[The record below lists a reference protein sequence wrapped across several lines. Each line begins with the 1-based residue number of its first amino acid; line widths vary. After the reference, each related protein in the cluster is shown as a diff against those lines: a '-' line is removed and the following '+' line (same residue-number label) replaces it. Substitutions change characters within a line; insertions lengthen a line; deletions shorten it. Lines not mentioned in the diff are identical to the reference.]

1 MRGRKRVETSPAVA
15 AACGAAAGLVG
26 GIALI
31 ALDRVVV
38 PRLTGGTHRERQ
50 WDDAVA
56 DSLGRLG
63 LRLEGSTRATVGI
76 ATGLAYAALL
86 GAGYGLARQRLRG
99 SPAARGLI
107 DAALVYGASFISPEP
122 PRAPR
127 GPRRLSKRGAALRR
141 LSSVSVFGRATTAA
155 YRALSRRAG

>member
-1 MRGRKRVETSPAVA
+1 MKRRSRMESSAIA
-15 AACGAAAGLVG
+15 AAGCGAAAGLIG
-26 GIALI
+26 GLALT
-31 ALDRVVV
+31 ALDRLVV
-38 PRLTGGTHRERQ
+38 PRLTGGAHRERQ

-56 DSLGRLG
+56 STLARVGLEVSGR
-63 LRLEGSTRATVGI
+63 TRAAAGI

-107 DAALVYGASFISPEP
+107 DAALVYGASMMSPEP
-122 PRAPR
+122 PRVPR
-127 GPRRLSKRGAALRR
+127 GARRLSKRRAALRR
-141 LSSVSVFGRATTAA
+141 VSSVSVFGRATTAA